1 MAYSVSLPPNCIAMG
16 PGGGAKGKLWMY
28 QSADVH
34 TDVDASGY
42 FVDGFD
48 LGMRVGDVVFVVE
61 TDNSYA
67 LSVHVVT
74 AVTTNGAA
82 TVSVRV
88 TS

>member
-28 QSADVH
+28 HSTDVH
-34 TDVDASGY
+34 TDVDGASY
-42 FVDGFD
+42 FEDGHS

-67 LSVHVVT
+67 LSIHVVT
-74 AVTTNGAA
+74 AVTTGGAA

-88 TS
+88 TA